1 MDTILGATIKT
12 NKQNNG
18 RTPDKG
24 KTKVTLIVVTFKND
38 NNHII
43 LFNR

>member
-24 KTKVTLIVVTFKND
+24 NSDRRDIQK
-38 NNHII
+38 
-43 LFNR
+43 